1 MNGYGYARGYTRS
14 PRWHYITYET
24 DLERCCMAGDYP
36 PPPPPFS
43 QFPSRGGGGGGGSG
57 SGDRIFTNKGELD
70 GVQCPPLLV
79 IAINQSR
86 LRTKKHQPR
95 NNSVASQLVSL
106 PSLTFF
112 CSSSSCM
119 MMLTSTIC
127 VTHPAGT
134 WGNAKKKK
142 KRKTKVMNDTDPT
155 QFHYILTFSRFPCRA
170 RQTPELET
178 GASE

>member
-1 MNGYGYARGYTRS
+1 MNEWIRIRTRLHKKS
-14 PRWHYITYET
+14 EMALHYIRNR
-24 DLERCCMAGDYP
+24 LRAMLHGWRLS
-36 PPPPPFS
+36 PPFS
-43 QFPSRGGGGGGGSG
+43 QFPSRGGGAGSS

-112 CSSSSCM
+112 FLLLFFLHDDADLNHLC
-119 MMLTSTIC
+119 
-127 VTHPAGT
+127 
-134 WGNAKKKK
+134 N
-142 KRKTKVMNDTDPT
+142 
-155 QFHYILTFSRFPCRA
+155 
-170 RQTPELET
+170 TPRRNMGECQEEEEEEEEEK
-178 GASE
+178 SNE

>member
-36 PPPPPFS
+36 PPFS
-43 QFPSRGGGGGGGSG
+43 QFPSRSGGAGS

-112 CSSSSCM
+112 FCSSSSCM

-142 KRKTKVMNDTDPT
+142 KKKRKRKVMNDTDPT